1 MLIIMSFTLALNGS
15 NLTILNEVNPITFM
29 IRVQQLVLLENQ
41 LHQIQRP

>member
-1 MLIIMSFTLALNGS
+1 MSFTLALNGS